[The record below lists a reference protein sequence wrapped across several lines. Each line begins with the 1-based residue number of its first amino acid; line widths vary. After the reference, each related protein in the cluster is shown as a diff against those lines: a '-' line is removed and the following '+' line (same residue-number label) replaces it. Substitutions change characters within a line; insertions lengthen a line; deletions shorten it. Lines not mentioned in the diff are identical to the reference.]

1 MESSAEICN
10 LLRRKERQP
19 QLEVVDV
26 KSKWLPWKK
35 LLSSV
40 NVLFAESQ
48 LSSLATL
55 YYSFHTFEFSSC
67 QRQRRKESGPGGKRT
82 RRH

>member
-1 MESSAEICN
+1 MAAVQ
-10 LLRRKERQP
+10 KG
-19 QLEVVDV
+19 
-26 KSKWLPWKK
+26 

-55 YYSFHTFEFSSC
+55 YYSFHTLEFSIC
-67 QRQRRKESGPGGKRT
+67 QRQRRKESGLGGGVIEADDID
-82 RRH
+82 